1 MPRSEEANQ
10 RIREEQRTKILEA
23 AQKVFAQKGRA
34 ATMADIAAEASISQ
48 GLAYRYF
55 KNKDEIFQTL
65 LEQMVE
71 SAMVAMP
78 RFLKMPGTPGER
90 LDMLVTRLLEGRR
103 AIPTFYQ
110 FFYLMTMDE
119 KTPKEIRDLI
129 EKQGLLFQ
137 SVLRQLIVEGQ
148 ASGEIVKEDPDQL
161 MMAIIACL
169 DGLWRL
175 MVQVEPEQFK
185 QQIPEARI
193 ILRMVRIYPTQS

>member
-34 ATMADIAAEASISQ
+34 ATMADIATEASISQ

-148 ASGEIVKEDPDQL
+148 ASGEVVKEDPDQL